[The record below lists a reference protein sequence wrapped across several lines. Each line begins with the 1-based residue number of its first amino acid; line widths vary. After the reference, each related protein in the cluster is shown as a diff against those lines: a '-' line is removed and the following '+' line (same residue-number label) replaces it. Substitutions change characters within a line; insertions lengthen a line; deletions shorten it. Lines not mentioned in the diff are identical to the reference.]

1 MGDPL
6 SAANLLQHTPHVL
19 PHNLNPVFMLSQ
31 QSQGG
36 RLSPSPLCFQVPLGQ
51 RAGEMRLQVAATFTV
66 LLLLA
71 AQGHT
76 AKPRAGPSDAGIAS
90 EPRPTAPWEE
100 TYGFWRQQGAAV
112 PLAQWIARTPSPVP
126 QAFSPHDWDAMDL
139 GNRTTTFHACLQRQ
153 AVDFGVRALRYRSP
167 RLQDVTKMVRFHKL
181 PANGARHAHT

>member
-1 MGDPL
+1 
-6 SAANLLQHTPHVL
+6 
-19 PHNLNPVFMLSQ
+19 
-31 QSQGG
+31 
-36 RLSPSPLCFQVPLGQ
+36 
-51 RAGEMRLQVAATFTV
+51 MRLQVAATFTV

-76 AKPRAGPSDAGIAS
+76 AKPRAGPSDTGSAGGL
-90 EPRPTAPWEE
+90 RPPAPWED
-100 TYGFWRQQGAAV
+100 TYGFWRQQGADAAV

-139 GNRTTTFHACLQRQ
+139 GNRTRTFHACLQRQ

-181 PANGARHAHT
+181 PANGARHAHTWACLPPPKQTIIC